1 MVARITGRSVA
12 QEARPATCTL
22 NLVEKIRQRRLRW
35 LGHLLR
41 AGENR
46 LTYCALQAQF
56 QMQRCAGNLLMDAPP
71 FEQLQELSDLAKDRC
86 KWGIGVA
93 RLI

>member
-1 MVARITGRSVA
+1 MVAHITGHSITH
-12 QEARPATCTL
+12 EARAATCSF
-22 NLVEKIRQRRLRW
+22 NLVKKIRQRRLRW

-46 LTYCALQAQF
+46 LTYQALQSQL
-56 QMQRCAGNLLMDAPP
+56 QLQGRAGNLFMDAPP
-71 FEQLQELSDLAKDRC
+71 FKDLNELSELAADRC
-86 KWGIGVA
+86 KWGVGVA